1 MLRRNFSPGET
12 RRQRVPVMGSVFFS
26 RPGVGVEEG
35 SAHVLPQRGLLG
47 LRDKRRR
54 ARAFAE
60 RRLRPVKGA
69 YVSLKRFFAFKD
81 VISQR
86 SVCQNFESSFQLGCF
101 LARARARVDLVSR
114 CGRSTTLRFSLRHPK
129 TDPQSVR
136 LHFLPGSRKKM
147 K

>member
-1 MLRRNFSPGET
+1 
-12 RRQRVPVMGSVFFS
+12 MGSVFFS

-101 LARARARVDLVSR
+101 LARARAR
-114 CGRSTTLRFSLRHPK
+114 RSRFSMWTIHYTTFFVETPENGPSICS
-129 TDPQSVR
+129 TS
-136 LHFLPGSRKKM
+136 LPSWLAEEDEIKNKPFSRNLTKM
-147 K
+147 NT